1 MYKDQSL
8 PRRSS
13 RRSSISSIAAQKFT
27 GPRSLATKSAA
38 PYTFLPTA
46 SASELHN
53 MASSLDAVGQ
63 AALDAAKAEATA
75 PPPAKPAAGSSS
87 GDAATPTSAAAAE
100 EAAFQAARASLQE
113 RILARHERVRKEA
126 EALQALHDELDR
138 AAGPQ
143 RDTVEDLRSALE
155 AISLDVEQARTEF
168 GAAKAAVATA
178 ESKVQELTETKQAL
192 SERLVQILEAN
203 EAAKLRKLEELGQ
216 RLDTAPPDPAAPA
229 KTPAAPAPAEPEFAG
244 FDESEAAE
252 ASWAAVE
259 AASLSSPARGAG

>member
-1 MYKDQSL
+1 MGSPQLAAHDDL
-8 PRRSS
+8 VHS
-13 RRSSISSIAAQKFT
+13 RRRNSLRAACA
-27 GPRSLATKSAA
+27 SKSAA
-38 PYTFLPTA
+38 PCTLLRTA
-46 SASELHN
+46 SASELRD

-75 PPPAKPAAGSSS
+75 PPPKPAAGSSS
-87 GDAATPTSAAAAE
+87 GDTPTSAAAAE

-229 KTPAAPAPAEPEFAG
+229 KTPAAAAAPAEPAEPEFAG

>member
-1 MYKDQSL
+1 
-8 PRRSS
+8 
-13 RRSSISSIAAQKFT
+13 
-27 GPRSLATKSAA
+27 
-38 PYTFLPTA
+38 
-46 SASELHN
+46 

-63 AALDAAKAEATA
+63 AALDAAKAEATS
-75 PPPAKPAAGSSS
+75 PPPPKPAAGSSS
-87 GDAATPTSAAAAE
+87 GDTPTNAAAAE

-229 KTPAAPAPAEPEFAG
+229 KTPAAPAAPAEPEFAG
-244 FDESEAAE
+244 FNESEAAE

>member
-1 MYKDQSL
+1 M
-8 PRRSS
+8 
-13 RRSSISSIAAQKFT
+13 T
-27 GPRSLATKSAA
+27 
-38 PYTFLPTA
+38 
-46 SASELHN
+46 
-53 MASSLDAVGQ
+53 SSLDAVGQ

-229 KTPAAPAPAEPEFAG
+229 KTPAASAAPAEPAEPEFAG

-252 ASWAAVE
+252 ASWEVSTNVALSAA
-259 AASLSSPARGAG
+259 SPARGAG

>member
-1 MYKDQSL
+1 MCIRDS
-8 PRRSS
+8 
-13 RRSSISSIAAQKFT
+13 
-27 GPRSLATKSAA
+27 
-38 PYTFLPTA
+38 
-46 SASELHN
+46 
-53 MASSLDAVGQ
+53 
-63 AALDAAKAEATA
+63 
-75 PPPAKPAAGSSS
+75 
-87 GDAATPTSAAAAE
+87 
-100 EAAFQAARASLQE
+100 
-113 RILARHERVRKEA
+113 ARHERVRKEA

-216 RLDTAPPDPAAPA
+216 RLDTDPAAPA
-229 KTPAAPAPAEPEFAG
+229 KASAAPAAPAEPAEPEFAG

-259 AASLSSPARGAG
+259 AASLASPARGAG

>member
-1 MYKDQSL
+1 
-8 PRRSS
+8 
-13 RRSSISSIAAQKFT
+13 
-27 GPRSLATKSAA
+27 
-38 PYTFLPTA
+38 
-46 SASELHN
+46 

-75 PPPAKPAAGSSS
+75 PPPAKSAGSSS

-229 KTPAAPAPAEPEFAG
+229 KTPAAPAAPAEPAEPEFAG

-259 AASLSSPARGAG
+259 AASLASPARGAG

>member
-1 MYKDQSL
+1 
-8 PRRSS
+8 
-13 RRSSISSIAAQKFT
+13 
-27 GPRSLATKSAA
+27 
-38 PYTFLPTA
+38 
-46 SASELHN
+46 

-75 PPPAKPAAGSSS
+75 PPPKPAAGSSS

-216 RLDTAPPDPAAPA
+216 RLDTAPPDPAAA
-229 KTPAAPAPAEPEFAG
+229 KAPAAPAAPAEPAEPEFAG

-252 ASWAAVE
+252 ASWEVSTNVALSAA
-259 AASLSSPARGAG
+259 SPARGAG

>member
-1 MYKDQSL
+1 
-8 PRRSS
+8 
-13 RRSSISSIAAQKFT
+13 
-27 GPRSLATKSAA
+27 
-38 PYTFLPTA
+38 
-46 SASELHN
+46 

-75 PPPAKPAAGSSS
+75 PPPKPAAGSSS
-87 GDAATPTSAAAAE
+87 SDTPTSAAAAE

-216 RLDTAPPDPAAPA
+216 RLDTAPPDPAAA
-229 KTPAAPAPAEPEFAG
+229 KTPADRSQVP
-244 FDESEAAE
+244 D
-252 ASWAAVE
+252 
-259 AASLSSPARGAG
+259 SLSFDGFFARKPFPESCA

>member
-1 MYKDQSL
+1 
-8 PRRSS
+8 
-13 RRSSISSIAAQKFT
+13 
-27 GPRSLATKSAA
+27 
-38 PYTFLPTA
+38 
-46 SASELHN
+46 
-53 MASSLDAVGQ
+53 MASSSTPSASRARRGEGGGDGA
-63 AALDAAKAEATA
+63 
-75 PPPAKPAAGSSS
+75 PPAKPAAGSSS
-87 GDAATPTSAAAAE
+87 GDAHADQRGGGRGGGVPG
-100 EAAFQAARASLQE
+100 ARASLQE

-229 KTPAAPAPAEPEFAG
+229 KTPAAAAAPAEPAEPEVAG

-252 ASWAAVE
+252 ASWEVSTNVALSAA
-259 AASLSSPARGAG
+259 SPARGAG